1 MLSEMKVW
9 GFSLQKSWGMIWYC
23 CFYVLPLQLNL
34 CGLLRK
40 SLSLSYYNLNWAL
53 PIKPIRQ
60 ATIAS
65 RDYITTRAAVVLL

>member
-40 SLSLSYYNLNWAL
+40 SLSLSTNNLYWA
-53 PIKPIRQ
+53 
-60 ATIAS
+60 
-65 RDYITTRAAVVLL
+65 